1 MGVLDGKVAIITG
14 GGRGLGK
21 AMALGMIAE
30 GARVTITGSSGPDED
45 NSVAEQANQKAGVEV
60 ALPAMADVTREEDC
74 RRTLEATLSTFGG
87 LHVLVNNAGLSQNL
101 LSDNF
106 RTDPVKFWA
115 IDGATWKRV
124 IDTNINGPFLMAK
137 TVLPHLVG
145 QSWGRIIQIST
156 NHQTMRRPGYS
167 PYGPTK
173 AALETEVV
181 IWARELEGT
190 GITVN
195 SLRPG
200 GATDTAMIPYIPG
213 GDRSDLLSPQVMV
226 APAVWLASD
235 ASGHA
240 TSGRYCGADWDPNLT
255 PAEAVK
261 QAYQPAGWT
270 ESDDG

>member
-1 MGVLDGKVAIITG
+1 MGVLDGKIAIVTG
-14 GGRGLGK
+14 GGRGLGR
-21 AMALGMIAE
+21 AMALGMIAA
-30 GARVTITGSSGPDED
+30 GAKVTITGSSGPDEV
-45 NSVAEQANQKAGVEV
+45 NSVAEQANQEAGAEV
-60 ALPAMADVTREEDC
+60 ALPAVADVSSEEDC

-101 LSDNF
+101 LSANF

-137 TVLPHLVG
+137 TVLPHLLD
-145 QSWGRIIQIST
+145 QRWGRIIQIST

-181 IWARELEGT
+181 IWARELEGS

-200 GATDTAMIPYIPG
+200 GATDTAMIPYVPG

-240 TSGRYCGADWDPNLT
+240 TSGRYCGADWDPNLD